1 MIFNLSST
9 FDITES
15 FNDANYTKLY
25 IQDAFCKN
33 PKLKMYSFYFRP
45 LNLDA
50 NSFYKNCITDS
61 LIKLTLT
68 QISLLEECCSSLRP
82 QERRPFSVL
91 FKVEERI
98 LQIIANDLISMIK
111 RLSKLNISIILD
123 LNINAMSINDKL
135 NKTLYYIHDSG
146 CLINISWGDW
156 HQKQKIEIPCDVFNY
171 IRIGP
176 PPKLCVDVNKYIDT
190 CFYIKEELGVELIL
204 DKIQSSTE
212 LDIACRTPYSFLMG
226 EYISK
231 VRLADL

>member
-98 LQIIANDLISMIK
+98 LHIIANDLISMIK
-111 RLSKLNISIILD
+111 RLSANSTSKCDTRLCRLTVLFEYLD
-123 LNINAMSINDKL
+123 
-135 NKTLYYIHDSG
+135 
-146 CLINISWGDW
+146 
-156 HQKQKIEIPCDVFNY
+156 
-171 IRIGP
+171 
-176 PPKLCVDVNKYIDT
+176 
-190 CFYIKEELGVELIL
+190 
-204 DKIQSSTE
+204 
-212 LDIACRTPYSFLMG
+212 
-226 EYISK
+226 
-231 VRLADL
+231 RLPESETFPRS